1 MNSMKPL
8 CLAFAAELAEL
19 AQPQFSNRT
28 NVSKKEL
35 FTSKALGLGGERTHK
50 ETMAKQVPGVLS
62 KKQQLKLNSNDSQEK
77 HL

>member
-50 ETMAKQVPGVLS
+50 ENNGKAGIRCSLQEATAEVKQ
-62 KKQQLKLNSNDSQEK
+62 
-77 HL
+77 